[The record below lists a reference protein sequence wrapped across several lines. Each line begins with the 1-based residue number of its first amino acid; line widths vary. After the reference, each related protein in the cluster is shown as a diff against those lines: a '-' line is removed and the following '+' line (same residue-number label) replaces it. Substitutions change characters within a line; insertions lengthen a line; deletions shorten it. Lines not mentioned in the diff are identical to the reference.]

1 MATPATPPGGK
12 GKQFKGAKVEASKE
26 ALKPKPMQDGSV
38 TGHTVL
44 GMQEPTARAEEERA
58 GVTMHHVLNMHPM
71 KAIEKAAEKVVGKII
86 EGAKAAE
93 KAIEKVLPAFG
104 GSSSPPTLGIWDGKQ
119 FLVDEA
125 GDTFRL
131 TEDEANAMKAKLEAS
146 GATGLEIKPNEGAE
160 A

>member
-12 GKQFKGAKVEASKE
+12 GKQFKGAKVEATKE
-26 ALKPKPMQDGSV
+26 APKPKPMQDGSV

-71 KAIEKAAEKVVGKII
+71 KAIE
-86 EGAKAAE
+86 GAKAAE
-93 KAIEKVLPAFG
+93 KVIEKALSAFG
-104 GSSSPPTLGIWDGKQ
+104 GSSSPTFGIWDGKQ

-131 TEDEANAMKAKLEAS
+131 TEDEANAMKAKLEVA